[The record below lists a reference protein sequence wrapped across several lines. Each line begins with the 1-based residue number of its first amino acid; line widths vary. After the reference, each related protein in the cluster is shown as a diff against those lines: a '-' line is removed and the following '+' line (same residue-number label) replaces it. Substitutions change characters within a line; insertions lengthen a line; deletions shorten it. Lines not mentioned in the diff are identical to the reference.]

1 MVWNEV
7 PPHSPGLLPGHQA
20 DQRVVRPVQQT
31 TQSLE
36 LALAGG
42 DCGHAHRDGVHIMRK
57 LLVELA
63 VDTAALTALILWFL
77 NGMPGL

>member
-1 MVWNEV
+1 
-7 PPHSPGLLPGHQA
+7 
-20 DQRVVRPVQQT
+20 VVRAVQQT

-42 DCGHAHRDGVHIMRK
+42 DRGHAHRDGVYIMRK